1 MNERL
6 DKQNEKIE
14 EKLGSLAIE
23 EEVQKRLDTKSPKT
37 DYGNLYKQILQFN
50 IDLNPL
56 IEKGHTLKKFID

>member
-37 DYGNLYKQILQFN
+37 DYGNLNKQILQFS